1 MTRTVPLFIVR
12 DDRRSVIRTG
22 ALDLNDAAATQRTAD
37 QSLLIR
43 WPTRGSPPGLGGLY
57 MHPAWTLKPPPQLRA
72 PSAGLG
78 GDPTPR
84 NPDDLTLAE
93 RDDHAPD
100 LRSEAERR
108 LDDALYHH
116 GYDVD
121 STAGDPLHVKRRLL
135 DLCATFDGVHFAD
148 EGTNY
153 ACWYHV
159 SDIVPLDLPLAE
171 AVRLV
176 WWRAGCSA
184 DVTQALNAYEDFT
197 PLI

>member
-93 RDDHAPD
+93 RDELTAQDIAEIEALLKD
-100 LRSEAERR
+100 L
-108 LDDALYHH
+108 
-116 GYDVD
+116 
-121 STAGDPLHVKRRLL
+121 K
-135 DLCATFDGVHFAD
+135 
-148 EGTNY
+148 
-153 ACWYHV
+153 
-159 SDIVPLDLPLAE
+159 
-171 AVRLV
+171 
-176 WWRAGCSA
+176 
-184 DVTQALNAYEDFT
+184 Q
-197 PLI
+197 